1 MSGYLATHT
10 HTHTHTHTPAGK
22 RNGIASVVAGGLF
35 FSAWWL
41 MLDTAAVYEAKDWSN
56 VSDFEEH

>member
-1 MSGYLATHT
+1 MSGYLA
-10 HTHTHTHTPAGK
+10 THTHTPAGK